1 MLSNK
6 RITGWWRRF
15 VLISVVSILLFG
27 SYEIC
32 GQQENGSKLPRYRV
46 YRLRYISG
54 ERGKQYLTDVGVGT
68 VSQIP
73 AGNTLLVTADQ
84 MDLIKASSI
93 IKLVDSEQEYAIRA
107 ILPASEAANLPS
119 AKELATKVGGI
130 FISTFSEP
138 PSAVKGDKAIIDTH
152 NESVFVIAPANRI
165 EEIVSVVD
173 KMRQAGVQAVKKPS
187 EAKPAEEAKPTEAA
201 KPIEEA
207 KPAEVVKAE
216 PAEKEVPA
224 EVAEKPPKEG
234 NEPDELFNRLVETLT
249 KAEKKA
255 KEARLEAEA
264 RKAVEARL
272 IEEARK
278 AAKAREEEIK
288 KEAEKP
294 VEAVK
299 EEKKIE
305 EAKPAEEK
313 PEVAEEPEAEKKVE
327 AERPA
332 EVAAA
337 YEPETVPTGDEMLEL
352 DLPEKLNI
360 VDLIDLVGKYLKLD
374 YLYDE
379 MKITGQVTLK
389 VQGPIKVKDLYPLL
403 ESVMK
408 FKGFVM
414 ARKLNLVT
422 IVPAVEALDVDP
434 ALLTNGK
441 KVELGDVVVTRVF
454 ELEHID
460 TASAT
465 NLLSEMR
472 LGVNVTPI
480 ADTKTLIVTGY
491 AYLMG
496 RIEELLS
503 MIDKPGEPR
512 QFRFR
517 QLKYTM
523 ATTLAP
529 KVKTLVEQ
537 LGEITIT
544 VAATTQPAQ
553 APPRGRRA
561 PAQAVPPPAAGGAGK
576 PAVYLDAD
584 DRTNRILM
592 VGFQGELDVV
602 EELIGALDVEQQDL
616 RMLRIYDIQYV
627 GADEVLKKLQ
637 ELGIVG
643 GAARTTAPGRITRPA
658 AAEGAQPPAAPTP
671 PVRPMG
677 GGGEGAEPLAGEP
690 QVVVIDSTNSLLVNA
705 TAEQHTQ
712 IAVIIGYVDSETL
725 QQAIPYEIYSLENQ
739 NPEDLAEVLQKL
751 IQETIMDK
759 EGKIQQT
766 IKKIEED
773 IVIVPDK
780 NTFSLIVYAS
790 RKNQEWLKSLI
801 KTLDRRRPQVLI
813 DVTLVEVTRTDQFTL
828 DLDLVTKYTDMTPGR
843 QMEFLSAHLGNKGT
857 GAANTLFPNR
867 TISEWNSFGGT
878 GKGFYADRNIQ
889 ALIEA
894 FQSKGYGRVLA
905 KPKILVNDG
914 QAGTIKT
921 TKTKY
926 VKVES
931 TQFVPDAGS
940 STAVSYQSYPTGIT
954 LTITPNISEGD
965 LLLLEIEMTRSDFQK
980 TADPNKPP
988 DTSESNIK
996 TVVTVPNDRT
1006 IILGGLLTLNQ
1017 SKGGTKVPLLGD
1029 IPFLGGFFRN
1039 TDNSVG
1045 DSKLYIFV
1053 KANILRPDEITAGL
1067 SEIEKISQRSR
1078 DAFEAFEKEYQEYE
1092 DWPGIKPKPVV
1103 PLHVL
1108 EEE

>member
-1 MLSNK
+1 MLSDK
-6 RITGWWRRF
+6 RVTGWWRRF
-15 VLISVVSILLFG
+15 VSICAITSLLAV
-27 SYEIC
+27 SYEIH
-32 GQQENGSKLPRYRV
+32 GQQGNGSKLPRYRV
-46 YRLRYISG
+46 YRLRYITG
-54 ERGKQYLTDVGVGT
+54 EKGKQYLTDARVGT

-84 MDLIKASSI
+84 RDLIKASSI

-119 AKELATKVGGI
+119 AKDLAAKVGGI
-130 FISTFSEP
+130 FIGTFTDP
-138 PSAVKGDKAIIDTH
+138 PGAVKGDKVIIDTH
-152 NESVFVIAPANRI
+152 NESVFVIAPAYRI
-165 EEIVSVVD
+165 DEIVSVVEQ
-173 KMRQAGVQAVKKPS
+173 MRQTGAAVVKKPS
-187 EAKPAEEAKPTEAA
+187 EAKPAEEVKAEAKPAEEVKA
-201 KPIEEA
+201 EEA

-216 PAEKEVPA
+216 PVEKEAPA
-224 EVAEKPPKEG
+224 EVAEKPQVEV
-234 NEPDELFNRLVETLT
+234 NEPDELFSRLIDSLA

-255 KEARLEAEA
+255 KEARIEAEA
-264 RKAVEARL
+264 QKAVEARL

-288 KEAEKP
+288 KRDEKP
-294 VEAVK
+294 VEAAK
-299 EEKKIE
+299 EEKKVE

-332 EVAAA
+332 EVVT

-379 MKITGQVTLK
+379 TKVTGQVTLK
-389 VQGPIKVKDLYPLL
+389 VQGPIKVRDLYPLL
-403 ESVMK
+403 ESVLK

-460 TASAT
+460 TTSAT
-465 NLLSEMR
+465 NLLTEMR
-472 LGVNVTPI
+472 LGVNITPI

-496 RIEELLS
+496 RIEELLT

-544 VAATTQPAQ
+544 VAAGAQPAQ

-561 PAQAVPPPAAGGAGK
+561 PAQPAPPPAAGGAGK

-592 VGFQGELDVV
+592 VGFKGELDTV

-643 GAARTTAPGRITRPA
+643 GVARTGAAPGRITGPPA
-658 AAEGAQPPAAPTP
+658 AAGAQPPAAPT
-671 PVRPMG
+671 VRPPAA
-677 GGGEGAEPLAGEP
+677 GGESAEPLAGEP
-690 QVVVIDSTNSLLVNA
+690 QVIVVDSTNSLLVNA
-705 TAEQHTQ
+705 TAEQHMQ
-712 IAVIIGYVDSETL
+712 IAIIIGYVDSETL

-780 NTFSLIVYAS
+780 ATFSLIVYAS
-790 RKNQEWLKSLI
+790 RKNQEWIRSLI

-813 DVTLVEVTRTDQFTL
+813 DVTLVEVRRSDLFDMDLQLASKWPKMNTPKPDTDSNMS
-828 DLDLVTKYTDMTPGR
+828 VV
-843 QMEFLSAHLGNKGT
+843 
-857 GAANTLFPNR
+857 GAIVQPFV
-867 TISEWNSFGGT
+867 GGT
-878 GKGFYADRNIQ
+878 AELFSSPVAGTAEGFYSDAHIQ
-889 ALIEA
+889 VLLTAI
-894 FQSKGYGRVLA
+894 QTKSYGRVLA

-914 QAGTIKT
+914 QPGTIKT
-921 TKTKY
+921 TETTNIQI
-926 VKVES
+926 ETLAPGGPTSNPIS
-931 TQFVPDAGS
+931 TTTFQPY
-940 STAVSYQSYPTGIT
+940 TAGIT
-954 LTITPNISEGD
+954 LTITPNISEGE
-965 LLLLEIEMTRSDFQK
+965 LLLLEVEMIRSDFVPR
-980 TADPNKPP
+980 TETTIPP
-988 DTSESNIK
+988 DSTETNIN
-996 TVVTVPNDRT
+996 TVVTVPDGKT
-1006 IILGGLLTLNQ
+1006 IILGGLVKLDQ
-1017 SKGGTKVPLLGD
+1017 SKGHSKVPILGD
-1029 IPFLGGFFRN
+1029 IPLIGGIFRSIS
-1039 TDNSVG
+1039 DEAV

-1053 KANILRPDEITAGL
+1053 RANILRPDEAYTGL
-1067 SEIEKISQRSR
+1067 SELEVISQKSR
-1078 DAFEAFEKEYQEYE
+1078 DAFEDFEDKFQKAQ
-1092 DWPGIKPKPVV
+1092 DWPGIKPKPVE

-1108 EEE
+1108 ETE